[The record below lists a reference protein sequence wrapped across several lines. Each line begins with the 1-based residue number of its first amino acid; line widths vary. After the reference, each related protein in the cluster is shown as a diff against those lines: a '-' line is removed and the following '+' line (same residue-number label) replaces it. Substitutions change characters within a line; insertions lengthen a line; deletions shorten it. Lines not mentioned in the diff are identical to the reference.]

1 MVKEREECQCSEADV
16 DTPHSLE
23 NPLGISPGTRKLL
36 RSANIPL
43 EFRNSVQTTD
53 WPATMHPIEDEDLAI
68 LSGAED
74 AYSEPTTAATFAEFE
89 WRKPDE
95 ILHETWPP
103 PETDTDRVDETEWE
117 PPPEDVDV
125 ASSKISYL
133 SDLTLNMTGV
143 THMTPGLQSLAD
155 IPIGGLVSASYS
167 AFWLPP
173 GNGML
178 YTDTDDYGR
187 TVVRNKCEMT
197 VFFQIEIL
205 KEGKV
210 HVLRTRFSDFRPE
223 LRLYKGAS
231 LRMHIS
237 ARDIKGL
244 PGKLI
249 IEWQRNGRPVK
260 FVNIKKPGQQAQEQD
275 QLEISAKDK
284 EDLEAKIKKIEKEG
298 WVFLVPPPQ
307 PLPKHPATTQEM
319 LVGTIKL
326 IPDND
331 PQNPCEDSDRLSV
344 IWSAAEKSG
353 SSSHEGPRSFYAGS
367 NLIQIA
373 EQPRDYTREGTQ
385 YKIFDLEL
393 YWAVKNP
400 LNCCKTGHPYAVI
413 QFAWA
418 RALIKQQGK
427 FRKQV
432 LGHDWTLDILD
443 SEKSLARN
451 GNAYDPRFTN
461 NPRNTRPQT
470 KPDIRPGKTPNR
482 SGNKKNS
489 KPAIVQQDSPGISF
503 SHFFGER
510 GEDSKFIP
518 GLSGRGGCVIID
530 FVAFLVCDN
539 PAFQQGNPAENYKRA
554 TVEKRIQYRIIF
566 KFNGNAQA
574 PNVIP
579 KIISVY
585 DKKGCKKPLEYYLKK
600 VRELQQAYSRPLES
614 LLEEDEKY
622 KKENEKVTFE
632 GC

>member
-1 MVKEREECQCSEADV
+1 MTKNRDERHRSGTDV

-23 NPLGISPGTRKLL
+23 NPLDISPEARELL
-36 RSANIPL
+36 QTANTPL
-43 EFRNSVQTTD
+43 EFRKEVQVTE
-53 WPATMHPIEDEDLAI
+53 WPVTAHAMEKEHWTIFPGTQETSIDSATLETPAEPEWQESDEFPH
-68 LSGAED
+68 D
-74 AYSEPTTAATFAEFE
+74 A
-89 WRKPDE
+89 
-95 ILHETWPP
+95 WPL
-103 PETDTDRVDETEWE
+103 PEADRMDETEWE
-117 PPPEDVDV
+117 SPSGDVHV
-125 ASSKISYL
+125 ATSEISYL
-133 SDLTLNMTGV
+133 SDITLNMTGV
-143 THMTPGLQSLAD
+143 AHMTSGLQNLAG

-178 YTDTDDYGR
+178 YTDIDDYGR

-205 KEGKV
+205 KDGKV
-210 HVLRTRFSDFRPE
+210 HLPRTRFSDFRPE
-223 LRLYKGAS
+223 LKLFKGAS

-237 ARDIKGL
+237 ARSIKGL

-260 FVNIKKPGQQAQEQD
+260 FVNIKKPGQQAQEKD
-275 QLEISAKDK
+275 QFEVTAKDK

-307 PLPKHPATTQEM
+307 PLPKHPATIQEM

-353 SSSHEGPRSFYAGS
+353 SFSHKGPRSFYAGS

-373 EQPRDYTREGTQ
+373 EKPRDYTREGTR

-393 YWAVKNP
+393 YWAVKNL
-400 LNCCKTGHPYAVI
+400 LNCCKTSHPYAVI

-470 KPDIRPGKTPNR
+470 KPDIRPGKTP
-482 SGNKKNS
+482 GS

-510 GEDSKFIP
+510 GDDNKFIP

-530 FVAFLVCDN
+530 FIAFLVCDN

-554 TVEKRIQYRIIF
+554 KVEKRIQYRIVYSF
-566 KFNGNAQA
+566 KGNAQA
-574 PNVIP
+574 PNVVP
-579 KIISVY
+579 QIIRV
-585 DKKGCKKPLEYYLKK
+585 KEIKCKTFGYYLKK
-600 VRELQQAYSRPLES
+600 SRVLRQAYSRPPES

-622 KKENEKVTFE
+622 KKENEKVTFK
-632 GC
+632 GCFG